1 MLVIL
6 SIVLKVFSFKAMF
19 RIISQEVVQIV
30 DTASLYYESQLL
42 NFDRIKSNIEIFLGM
57 QGKTEKEKNNKIIFR
72 TAGQRN
78 LNYIN
83 FISLAELK
91 KNIRIT
97 ISFSYSRYK
106 KTDNYELCENEKTIG
121 RIHAELAKILKIIT
135 EKPVL
140 AKDLKIATIDIS
152 NQLEVPNVSS
162 YYKCKDIIYR
172 ALKLT
177 ETNGRLYFDTG
188 EDKRKTLDGLDFREQ
203 GKRRREANT
212 YFKIYSKRK
221 EEERTGKD
229 PRGHATALRG
239 ELTLKGAFLKKHHF
253 QMAAGIT
260 RENLD
265 RILYNELAET
275 LAEGIEKE
283 LNYSITHL
291 ATLLKNHSTNKIREI
306 LTINEHHIFDVKIL
320 DIILIPENIGVS
332 ERQCRTYKK
341 QVKEILQEIENQG
354 EIKKNFT
361 GNFERLTKLLRK
373 VAKMELSFE
382 FTEKGVVIK
391 WERLQNK
398 EK

>member
-1 MLVIL
+1 MLGNL
-6 SIVLKVFSFKAMF
+6 
-19 RIISQEVVQIV
+19 
-30 DTASLYYESQLL
+30 
-42 NFDRIKSNIEIFLGM
+42 
-57 QGKTEKEKNNKIIFR
+57 EKEKNNKIIFR
-72 TAGQRN
+72 TAGQERFN
-78 LNYIN
+78 FIN
-83 FISLAELK
+83 FVGLAKLRNK
-91 KNIRIT
+91 TRIT

-106 KTDNYELCENEKTIG
+106 KKDNYELCENEKTIAKV
-121 RIHAELAKILKIIT
+121 HAELAKLFKIFA
-135 EKPVL
+135 EKVVTI
-140 AKDLKIATIDIS
+140 KDLKIATIDIS

-203 GKRRREANT
+203 SKRRREANT

-221 EEERTGKD
+221 EEEQTGKD

-283 LNYSITHL
+283 LNYSIIHL
-291 ATLLKNHSTNKIREI
+291 ATLLKNHNTNKIREI

-341 QVKEILQEIENQG
+341 QVKEILQEIEKQG